1 MDGSCSWTT
10 GSGERYR
17 DPGPIRS
24 GQGCGVPVAPGRP
37 AGSGE
42 GSCAIQ
48 VRTRMACSA
57 WLGLLDLVRGTV
69 ILCQSGPDKDGV

>member
-1 MDGSCSWTT
+1 MPVRSGQGWRVAPGRPA
-10 GSGERYR
+10 GSGERHR
-17 DPGPIRS
+17 DPAPVRS
-24 GQGCGVPVAPGRP
+24 GLGWRVAPGRP

-57 WLGLLDLVRGTV
+57 W
-69 ILCQSGPDKDGV
+69 